1 MHTLCRKLR
10 QTFGGACEAGGGVR
24 VEGMRAVR
32 PEERPEERKGHRDN
46 ARREIDLN
54 K

>member
-24 VEGMRAVR
+24 VEDMRVV
-32 PEERPEERKGHRDN
+32 RPEERKGHRDN

-54 K
+54 E